1 MRQLSVVLGFGLV
14 FSPTVLAGEKASIKV
29 PSAHAEK
36 KAVAVKA
43 DKPKKQRKGPR
54 FDLKRSRELRG
65 RLFRDWDSGLQFAVK
80 KGKLRKL
87 KPAKDAKGIVWETQ
101 VSVGT
106 IAIRTRLDSIN
117 GGEFQSQP
125 ELTNYLDEISMAYRD
140 SEIEPREVVILES
153 DLKDGMGLVEA
164 GASLDVVL
172 PKGKHCCEQL
182 WVLVQ
187 GTKRVT
193 ISIRYTSNDVRR
205 GRWIAFQNKF
215 LEALKL
221 ANTDLWK

>member
-1 MRQLSVVLGFGLV
+1 MRLLSLALGLGLT
-14 FSPTVLAGEKASIKV
+14 FSTAAQAGEKASVKV
-29 PSAHAEK
+29 PSPHTQKNTDAK
-36 KAVAVKA
+36 KVQT
-43 DKPKKQRKGPR
+43 PKKKRKGAR
-54 FDLKRSRELRG
+54 FDLKRSREFRG

-80 KGKLRKL
+80 SGRLRKL
-87 KPAKDAKGIVWETQ
+87 KSTKDAKGVIWETQ
-101 VSVGT
+101 VDVGK
-106 IAIRTRLDSIN
+106 ISIRTRLDSIN
-117 GGEFQSQP
+117 GGDFQSQS
-125 ELTNYLDEISMAYRD
+125 ELVNYLDEISASYRD
-140 SEIEPREVVILES
+140 PEIEAREVVVLES

-193 ISIRYTSNDVRR
+193 LSIRYTGNDVRR
-205 GRWIAFQNKF
+205 GRWIKFQNKF
-215 LEALKL
+215 LEALKI